1 MSKAERVPL
10 KGQGIERSGGESTV
24 PVSARLSAPLSSLQ
38 GFTPCLHLMNSCSAS
53 CNILRLLC
61 QEAIHSLPHSVDS
74 CGTLLFSF
82 VPLLHLIYHS
92 WNVCDYWT
100 SFNRAGVLS
109 DVLIFMLTARC
120 SDQSM
125 TRSWVTECL
134 HEWLTNSLNIDRW
147 VEGLLGK
154 SVEDQ
159 LWGTDTEFCFRHGK
173 MEVLGTSKWECPWAG
188 GYSGLEL

>member
-1 MSKAERVPL
+1 MLKEVKWLRSQNGRWSKASVFVVFCILPVSHVLLSIKATVMSKAERVPL

-92 WNVCDYWT
+92 WNVCDY
-100 SFNRAGVLS
+100 
-109 DVLIFMLTARC
+109 
-120 SDQSM
+120 
-125 TRSWVTECL
+125 
-134 HEWLTNSLNIDRW
+134 
-147 VEGLLGK
+147 
-154 SVEDQ
+154 
-159 LWGTDTEFCFRHGK
+159 
-173 MEVLGTSKWECPWAG
+173 
-188 GYSGLEL
+188 